1 MGFFSFKTSDTKKSI
16 ANSFSKRKTFNVH
29 LITPDGQ
36 VFTESNYEGYGEFG
50 GKDYYELLAELN
62 GLGSDRGLG
71 ITLAFQDNPS
81 GDNTPNMVYPKLV
94 EFLDAD
100 DVVGQYNR
108 VPNPRSCK
116 HQGYFYN

>member
-1 MGFFSFKTSDTKKSI
+1 MGFFSFKTSDTKRSI
-16 ANSFSKRKTFNVH
+16 ANSFSKRKTFEVH
-29 LITPDGQ
+29 LITPDGR
-36 VFTESNYEGYGEFG
+36 VFTEKDYEGYGEFG

-71 ITLAFQDNPS
+71 ITLAFQGNPS
-81 GDNTPNMVYPKLV
+81 GENTPNMVYPKLV

-108 VPNPRSCK
+108 VPNPKSCK
-116 HQGYFYN
+116 YQGYFYN